1 MNCSKITAALLFEHL
16 SISQISDKYNISKA
30 DVVKS
35 IFQFFKLYPN
45 SSHNLAIQ
53 RRLKVEITKS
63 FLASNSSTLDFAE
76 EYGMTAGAFRKLMS
90 EIIDDTKTIASDALA
105 DKLFKKTMESTA
117 IVVKRVP
124 QRIVKLISHNYACE
138 QFLSQD
144 DLANIYCTRRETIAA
159 ILRRGIAENIID
171 DLTAEKIV
179 VQIRS
184 FNKPI
189 ESYCEAFDKRE
200 KLKSEQQG

>member
-1 MNCSKITAALLFEHL
+1 MNCSKIAASLLFEHL
-16 SISQISDKYNISKA
+16 SISQIADKYSMSKA

-35 IFQFFKLYPN
+35 IFNFFKTFPN
-45 SSHNLAIQ
+45 SSHKPCIEH
-53 RRLKVEITKS
+53 RLKIELTKD
-63 FLASNSSTLDFAE
+63 FLASNSSALDFAE
-76 EYGMTAGAFRKLMS
+76 EYGMTACAFRKLMN

-105 DKLFKKTMESTA
+105 DKLFKKTMESTT
-117 IVVKRVP
+117 INIKSVP
-124 QRIVKLISHNYACE
+124 KRIVKQIAHNYAYE

-200 KLKSEQQG
+200 KLKAEQA